1 MNSVLRWQH
10 NGLAALAA
18 GAVLG
23 AVLFALARFV
33 LPLLDQLPRR
43 RFRLLLGAVLVLYGL
58 ALGWLGFLLAEVPI
72 MDMNTVLQ
80 SLPDFLDDGIPQ
92 VWGGYYVTCNNNL
105 GLALLLTGWYR
116 LVGLFGITPDTEA
129 GIYAGIVLNVL
140 AIWLAV
146 VLVCMLARRILH
158 HNSGVALT
166 FLLSAGFLPFVLWA
180 PAFIPIPC
188 LCPSGCWYCC
198 AGITTGPKNAA
209 RYALPCWWPWGLRLL
224 WAMR

>member
-1 MNSVLRWQH
+1 MQKQLTRIFSAGFALIWGWVFLNSVLRWQH

-23 AVLFALARFV
+23 AVLFALSRFV

-92 VWGGYYVTCNNNL
+92 VWGGYYVTCNNNPMPACEVL
-105 GLALLLTGWYR
+105 
-116 LVGLFGITPDTEA
+116 IPEA
-129 GIYAGIVLNVL
+129 
-140 AIWLAV
+140 
-146 VLVCMLARRILH
+146 
-158 HNSGVALT
+158 
-166 FLLSAGFLPFVLWA
+166 
-180 PAFIPIPC
+180 
-188 LCPSGCWYCC
+188 YC
-198 AGITTGPKNAA
+198 
-209 RYALPCWWPWGLRLL
+209 
-224 WAMR
+224 